1 MKISSFLEQGLTTIH
16 LQSTSKDAVLKEM
29 VAMLHKQ
36 RHIKNPEAIA
46 ASIIDR
52 EKIVSTAVGNGI
64 AIPHARIEGLDEMLF
79 FVGVSSKGIDFNA
92 PDNKPVHLFFLFITP
107 LSETGTHLK
116 ILSKISLLAQ
126 DKILI
131 NKMISAESDEKLLRL
146 IKSQQTEREEF
157 LSLSREEIYQELN
170 TGDNGLS
177 IDVAKQRL
185 EDYGHNELSRK
196 KGTPLILRFLCNF
209 TNLLALLM
217 WAGSML
223 AFFIGMKEVGW
234 TIIVVIVLNA
244 LFSFWQEFKAE
255 RAIEALTVLMPRQT
269 RILRDGKEHIISSS
283 DIVPGDITLF
293 EEGDNI
299 PADARLIES
308 HELRVDN
315 SIFSGESRPG
325 YKMSEGFNLSEEFA
339 WTEIPNLV
347 FAGTSVVSGTGKAV
361 VIATGMATELG
372 KIANLTQSVKEEPS
386 PLQKEIDRLTKII
399 AVIAV
404 SLGLIFF
411 ILGTFVAK
419 LSYTAAAMFAIGIIL
434 GNVPEGLMPTVT
446 LSLAV
451 AVQRMSKRHVLVKKL
466 SSVETLGSTD
476 VICTDKT
483 GTLTTSQVCVK
494 KLWLNGK
501 IIEVSGIGYEPSGE
515 FSSNGKAASKD
526 EFEADNL
533 HLFSTIGILCSTA
546 RLIAPG
552 REKKEKYWNVL
563 GDPTEGALLSFAV
576 KAGLDIDKTK
586 DTFPLINRFPFE
598 SVRKRMSSIHQ
609 ITTDRVRAFVK
620 GSPRDVL
627 SLSTSI
633 VYGDKIVP
641 LSDDDREQIMT
652 SLDTF
657 AASGLRVLALAY
669 RDYVHMEAIGETA
682 EQIECNLTFVGL
694 TAMHDPPR
702 PEVADAIALCK
713 KAGIRIV
720 MITGDYEITALAI
733 ARQVGIVESQDVKVI
748 NGTTLT
754 SISDEDLQELL
765 KDEVVFARV
774 NPEHKFRIVNA
785 FKEIGHIVAV
795 TGDGVNDAPAL
806 KRADIGI
813 AMGVRGTDVA
823 RDAADMILTDDNF
836 ASIVA
841 GIEEGRAVFDNIR
854 KFMTYIFAHL
864 VPEVIPFC
872 LYAIFRIPF
881 PITALQILAIDL
893 GTETLPAIALGT
905 EKIEEGLMNMPPR
918 PKNKGLIDSSVLFR
932 GYFFLG
938 ILSSIAVLAAYF
950 WVLFKGGWSP
960 GMQLETDDTLFTNP
974 LHLHAMTMIF
984 AGIVVMQIANVFAC
998 RTEFKSV
1005 FTKGLFS
1012 NRLIIWGIAFELV
1025 FIVALVYIPFFQKI
1039 FNTVP
1044 LTWADW
1050 GILFVFMIAIF
1061 FIEEGRKRL
1070 AAINRQT

>member
-1 MKISSFLEQGLTTIH
+1 MQISSFLKQGLVTVH
-16 LQSTSKDAVLKEM
+16 LQSTSMDAVLEEM

-36 RHIKNPEAIA
+36 KHLKHPEAIA
-46 ASIIDR
+46 ASIINR
-52 EKIVSTAVGNGI
+52 EQVASTAIGNGI
-64 AIPHARIEGLDEMLF
+64 AIPHARIEGLDEVLF
-79 FVGVSSKGIDFNA
+79 FVGVSSKGINSNA

-116 ILSKISLLAQ
+116 ILSRLSLLARN
-126 DKILI
+126 KILI
-131 NKMISAESDEKLLRL
+131 DRIISAESDEKLLRL
-146 IKSQQTEREEF
+146 LKAQQKERKEREEF
-157 LSLSREEIYQELN
+157 LSLSREEIYQELD

-177 IDVAKQRL
+177 TDDARERL
-185 EDYGHNELSRK
+185 EDYGPNEISK
-196 KGTPLILRFLCNF
+196 KKRTPLICKFLYNF

-234 TIIVVIVLNA
+234 TIIVVIILNA
-244 LFSFWQEFKAE
+244 IFSFWQEFKAE
-255 RAIEALTVLMPRQT
+255 RAIESLSVLMPRQT
-269 RILRDGKEHIISSS
+269 RILRDGKEHIISSNE
-283 DIVPGDITLF
+283 IVPGDIVLF

-325 YKMSEGFNLSEEFA
+325 YKMSEVFNLIEEFV

-361 VIATGMATELG
+361 IIATGMATELG
-372 KIANLTQSVKEEPS
+372 KIARLTQSVKEEPS

-411 ILGTFVAK
+411 VLGTLVAK
-419 LSYTAAAMFAIGIIL
+419 LSFTAASLFAIGIIL

-451 AVQRMSKRHVLVKKL
+451 AVQRMSRRHVLVKKL
-466 SSVETLGSTD
+466 SSIETLGSTD

-501 IIEVSGIGYEPSGE
+501 IIEVSGSGYEPSGN
-515 FSSNGKAASKD
+515 FSLNGKTVSPN
-526 EFEADNL
+526 EFDADNL
-533 HLFSTIGILCSTA
+533 HLFSTIGVLCSTA
-546 RLIAPG
+546 RLLAP
-552 REKKEKYWNVL
+552 EKKDRKYWNVL

-576 KAGLDIDKTK
+576 KAGLDIDKLREM
-586 DTFPLINRFPFE
+586 FPLIKRFPFE
-598 SVRKRMSSIHQ
+598 SVRKRMSSLHQ
-609 ITTDRVRAFVK
+609 ISPDKVRVFVK
-620 GSPRDVL
+620 GSPCEVL
-627 SLSTSI
+627 NLSTSI
-633 VYGDKIVP
+633 VHGDKIIP
-641 LSDDDREQIMT
+641 LSDDERNQIMS
-652 SLDTF
+652 SLNTF
-657 AASGLRVLALAY
+657 AEDGLRVLALSY
-669 RDYVHMEAIGETA
+669 RNYVHLEAIDETA
-682 EQIECNLTFVGL
+682 EQVECNLTFVGL
-694 TAMHDPPR
+694 AAMHDPPR

-720 MITGDYEITALAI
+720 MITGDYEITALSI
-733 ARQVGIVESQDVKVI
+733 ARQVGIVQSQDAKVV
-748 NGTTLT
+748 NGTALT
-754 SISDEDLQELL
+754 TMSDEELQRLL
-765 KDEVVFARV
+765 KDEVVFARI

-854 KFMTYIFAHL
+854 KFMIYIFAHL
-864 VPEVIPFC
+864 VPEIIPFC
-872 LYAIFRIPF
+872 LFAVFKIPF

-905 EKIEEGLMNMPPR
+905 EKIEEGLMDKPPR
-918 PKNKGLIDSSVLFR
+918 PKNKGLVDSSVLFR

-938 ILSSIAVLAAYF
+938 TLSTIAVLAAYF

-960 GMQLETDDTLFTNP
+960 GMQLEPDDTSFTNP

-1005 FTKGLFS
+1005 FAKGLFS
-1012 NRLIIWGIAFELV
+1012 NKLIIWGISFELV
-1025 FIVALVYIPFFQKI
+1025 FIAALVYIPFFQKI

-1044 LTWADW
+1044 LSLADW

-1070 AAINRQT
+1070 IAKK